1 MPLLCHMIAVK
12 TRHRKASLIQFFS
25 RFSAKKTKTFES
37 ICFFCGRT
45 TFQFASRFCCVQVS
59 QVSMHFMQLFLH
71 QLNIFYTDFLSRLD
85 CRVGAQK
92 ANSVEFSTVPEPGS
106 ILLEQ
111 WTVSMTYEGG
121 AGNSGVEG
129 VGEGETL
136 VSPPYQIS
144 SRSLLQAVRSYLHF
158 SQLAAWYSKSGG
170 AEPRNILVR
179 ITIPDEAFSR

>member
-1 MPLLCHMIAVK
+1 MLLLWQNNVPVCIEVLLCSGK
-12 TRHRKASLIQFFS
+12 PSTKA
-25 RFSAKKTKTFES
+25 
-37 ICFFCGRT
+37 
-45 TFQFASRFCCVQVS
+45 
-59 QVSMHFMQLFLH
+59 
-71 QLNIFYTDFLSRLD
+71 FYTFILTSIERIANTDLSHLD
-85 CRVGAQK
+85 CRVGTQK

-121 AGNSGVEG
+121 AGNSGLEG
-129 VGEGETL
+129 AGEGETL

-170 AEPRNILVR
+170 VEPRNILVR

>member
-1 MPLLCHMIAVK
+1 MSH
-12 TRHRKASLIQFFS
+12 
-25 RFSAKKTKTFES
+25 
-37 ICFFCGRT
+37 
-45 TFQFASRFCCVQVS
+45 
-59 QVSMHFMQLFLH
+59 
-71 QLNIFYTDFLSRLD
+71 LD

-121 AGNSGVEG
+121 AGNSGGLEG
-129 VGEGETL
+129 VGGEGDTL

-170 AEPRNILVR
+170 VEPRNILVR